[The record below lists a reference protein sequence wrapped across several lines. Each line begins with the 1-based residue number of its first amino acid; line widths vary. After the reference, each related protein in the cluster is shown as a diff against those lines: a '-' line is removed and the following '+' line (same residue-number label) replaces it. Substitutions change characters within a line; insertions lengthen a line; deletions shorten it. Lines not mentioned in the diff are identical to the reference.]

1 MTFGFESANAKVPFI
16 CDASHWYTALTTA
29 FMSRYFQKGQYQSTV
44 ALILYLLYAKSCP
57 KSNQPLFRQ
66 VVRCGVKLAF
76 AKCNLSTNN
85 RLHNMLYTQ
94 PWSLVCL
101 STLACRPLSLES
113 YLWAAFVLSPPPC
126 THLRE
131 QPLENSHSVG
141 FQSLWKLDCMHPII
155 FI

>member
-1 MTFGFESANAKVPFI
+1 
-16 CDASHWYTALTTA
+16 
-29 FMSRYFQKGQYQSTV
+29 MSRYFQKGQYQSTV

-113 YLWAAFVLSPPPC
+113 YLWAAFVLSPPRPPAPTSGSSPWKTHTVWAFKASESLTVC
-126 THLRE
+126 TLLFSFSR
-131 QPLENSHSVG
+131 G
-141 FQSLWKLDCMHPII
+141 
-155 FI
+155 